1 MEAFDYVVA
10 LKIFAAGSLV
20 YGAPAIMRRREF
32 IATLGGAVAWPLAA
46 RAQQPAMPVIGFL
59 NSASPG
65 PFALLLSAFHEGLK
79 DGGYVEGKNVT
90 VEYRWADG
98 QYDRLPALAADLVR
112 RRVTVIAA
120 TGGTTTAQAA
130 KAATTT
136 VPILF
141 IAGANPVG
149 DGLVSSFNRPGG
161 NVTGVSVYASELAP
175 KRLELL
181 RELVPKATKIAML
194 VNSENITDGQ
204 DAQNIMQKVGLPL
217 LVLSAR
223 VETEFERE
231 FISATQQG
239 AQALLVSADPFF
251 NSRTQLVALAAR
263 YAVPAAYPW
272 SEYAKAGGLMSY
284 GTSIPGAYRQI
295 GQYVTRILRGEKPA
309 DLPVVQPTRV
319 EFILNLKTAK
329 MLDLDVPPS
338 LRAAANELIE

>member
-1 MEAFDYVVA
+1 M
-10 LKIFAAGSLV
+10 K
-20 YGAPAIMRRREF
+20 RREF
-32 IATLGGAVAWPLAA
+32 IAGLGGAATWPLAA

-79 DGGYVEGKNVT
+79 DGGYVESKNVT
-90 VEYRWADG
+90 VEYRWANG

-130 KAATTT
+130 KVATTT
-136 VPILF
+136 IPILF

-161 NVTGVSVYASELAP
+161 NVTGVSVYTSELAP

-181 RELVPKATKIAML
+181 RELVPKATKIALL
-194 VNSENITDGQ
+194 VNPENAADSQ
-204 DAQNIMQKVGLPL
+204 DAQNMMQRAGLPL
-217 LVLSAR
+217 LTLSAR
-223 VETEFERE
+223 VETELERE

-251 NSRTQLVALAAR
+251 NSRRTQLVALAAR
-263 YAVPAAYPW
+263 YAMPAAYPW
-272 SEYAKAGGLMSY
+272 NEYAKAGGLMSY

-295 GQYVTRILRGEKPA
+295 GQYVTRILKGEKPA
-309 DLPVVQPTRV
+309 DLPVQQPTKFELV
-319 EFILNLKTAK
+319 INLKTAK
-329 MLDLDVPPS
+329 ALGLEIPPR
-338 LRAAANELIE
+338 LLARADEVIE

>member
-1 MEAFDYVVA
+1 
-10 LKIFAAGSLV
+10 
-20 YGAPAIMRRREF
+20 MRRREF
-32 IATLGGAVAWPLAA
+32 IAALGGAAVWPLGV

-90 VEYRWADG
+90 VEYRWANE

-120 TGGTTTAQAA
+120 TGGTMTAQAA

-136 VPILF
+136 IPVLF
-141 IAGANPVG
+141 IAGADPVG
-149 DGLVSSFNRPGG
+149 DGLVRSFNRPGG
-161 NVTGVSVYASELAP
+161 NVTGVSVYTSELAP

-181 RELVPKATKIAML
+181 RELVPNATKIAL
-194 VNSENITDGQ
+194 LGNPENAADSQ
-204 DAQNIMQKVGLPL
+204 DAQNMMQRAGLPL
-217 LVLSAR
+217 LTLSAR
-223 VETEFERE
+223 VETELERE
-231 FISATQQG
+231 FVSASQHG

-251 NSRTQLVALAAR
+251 NSRRTQLVALAAR
-263 YAVPAAYPW
+263 FAMPAAYPW

-295 GQYVTRILRGEKPA
+295 GQYVTRILKGENPA
-309 DLPVVQPTRV
+309 DLPVQQPTKFELV
-319 EFILNLKTAK
+319 INLKTAQA
-329 MLDLDVPPS
+329 LGLTVPQA
-338 LRAAANELIE
+338 LLARADEVIE

>member
-1 MEAFDYVVA
+1 
-10 LKIFAAGSLV
+10 
-20 YGAPAIMRRREF
+20 MRRRTF
-32 IATLGGAVAWPLAA
+32 IAALGGAAAWPLVA
-46 RAQQPAMPVIGFL
+46 RAQQPSMPVIGFL

-136 VPILF
+136 IPILF

-161 NVTGVSVYASELAP
+161 NVTGVSTYTSELVP

-194 VNSENITDGQ
+194 VNSENTTDGQ
-204 DAQNIMQKVGLPL
+204 DAHNIMQKVGLPL

-251 NSRTQLVALAAR
+251 NSRRTQLVALAAR

-295 GQYVTRILRGEKPA
+295 GQYVTRILKGAKPA
-309 DLPVVQPTRV
+309 DMPVEQPTKF
-319 EFILNLKTAK
+319 EFVVNLKTAK
-329 MLDLDVPPS
+329 TLGIVVPTS
-338 LRAAANELIE
+338 LLLRAD

>member
-1 MEAFDYVVA
+1 
-10 LKIFAAGSLV
+10 
-20 YGAPAIMRRREF
+20 MRRRAF
-32 IATLGGAVAWPLAA
+32 IAALGSAATWPWVA

-90 VEYRWADG
+90 VEYRWANG

-120 TGGTTTAQAA
+120 TGGTATAQAA

-136 VPILF
+136 IPVLF
-141 IAGANPVG
+141 IAGADPVG

-161 NVTGVSVYASELAP
+161 NVTGVSLLASELAP

-181 RELVPKATKIAML
+181 RELVPKATKMALL
-194 VNSENITDGQ
+194 VNPGNAVDSQ
-204 DAQNIMQKVGLPL
+204 DAQNMMQRAGLPL
-217 LVLSAR
+217 LVLSAT

-231 FISATQQG
+231 FVSASQQG

-251 NSRTQLVALAAR
+251 NSRRTQLVALAAR
-263 YAVPAAYPW
+263 YAMPAAYPW

-295 GQYVTRILRGEKPA
+295 GQYVTRILKGAKPA
-309 DLPVVQPTRV
+309 DMPVEQPTKF
-319 EFILNLKTAK
+319 EFVVNLKTAK
-329 MLDLDVPPS
+329 TLGIDVPTS
-338 LRAAANELIE
+338 LLLRADEVIE

>member
-1 MEAFDYVVA
+1 MV
-10 LKIFAAGSLV
+10 
-20 YGAPAIMRRREF
+20 
-32 IATLGGAVAWPLAA
+32 A
-46 RAQQPAMPVIGFL
+46 RAQQPAIPVIGFL

-65 PFALLLSAFHEGLK
+65 PFAILLSAFHEGLK

-120 TGGTTTAQAA
+120 TGGIVTARAA

-136 VPILF
+136 IPVLF
-141 IAGANPVG
+141 IGGADPVD

-161 NVTGVSVYASELAP
+161 NVTGVSLLASELVP

-181 RELVPKATKIAML
+181 RELVPKATKIA
-194 VNSENITDGQ
+194 VNPENAVDRQ
-204 DAQNIMQKVGLPL
+204 DAQNIMQRAGLPL
-217 LVLSAR
+217 LILSAR

-231 FISATQQG
+231 FITATQQG
-239 AQALLVSADPFF
+239 AQALLVSADTFF
-251 NSRTQLVALAAR
+251 NSRRTQLVALAAR

-295 GQYVTRILRGEKPA
+295 GQYVTRILKGAKPA
-309 DLPVVQPTRV
+309 DMPVEQPTKF
-319 EFILNLKTAK
+319 EFVVNLETAK
-329 MLDLDVPPS
+329 TLGIDVPTS
-338 LRAAANELIE
+338 LLLRADEVIE

>member
-1 MEAFDYVVA
+1 
-10 LKIFAAGSLV
+10 
-20 YGAPAIMRRREF
+20 
-32 IATLGGAVAWPLAA
+32 
-46 RAQQPAMPVIGFL
+46 MPVIGFL

-90 VEYRWADG
+90 VEYRWAEG

-136 VPILF
+136 IPILF

-161 NVTGVSVYASELAP
+161 NVTGVSVYTSELAP

-181 RELVPKATKIAML
+181 RELVPKATKIALL
-194 VNSENITDGQ
+194 VNPGNAVDSQ
-204 DAQNIMQKVGLPL
+204 DAQNMLQRAGLPL
-217 LVLSAR
+217 LILSAT

-251 NSRTQLVALAAR
+251 NSRRTQLVALAAR

-295 GQYVTRILRGEKPA
+295 GQYVTRILKGAKPA
-309 DLPVVQPTRV
+309 DMPVEQPTKF
-319 EFILNLKTAK
+319 EFVVNLKTAK
-329 MLDLDVPPS
+329 TLGIDVPTS
-338 LRAAANELIE
+338 LLLRADEVIE